1 MGALELRNKLVEI
14 INSSDER
21 FLRMVNAL
29 HKSYQKNQDVD
40 FFTELPTEI
49 QELLMESR
57 EQARAGK
64 TRSHKE
70 VMADFRNKYNISGRA

>member
-1 MGALELRNKLVEI
+1 MESIELKNKLVDI

-29 HKSYQKNQDVD
+29 HNSYHLEQESD
-40 FFTELPTEI
+40 FFDELPTEI

-57 EQARAGK
+57 AQARRGEV
-64 TRSHKE
+64 RPHKE
-70 VMADFRNKYNISGRA
+70 VMADFRKQYGITG